1 MMEIS
6 YSRSVSDIKC
16 VPCWIWGLRAS
27 LARGEP
33 SCPCYFSGWYSSFW
47 VARCFPVPCP
57 VLDCHLPSCPG
68 ECAQARAELTG
79 GSQSGA
85 GPVQLCPHGAGA

>member
-27 LARGEP
+27 LACGRP
-33 SCPCYFSGWYSSFW
+33 QLNKSRASLSCHGGHGLVRITDMNPCK
-47 VARCFPVPCP
+47 VA
-57 VLDCHLPSCPG
+57 
-68 ECAQARAELTG
+68 AEISDRKEQYVMPE
-79 GSQSGA
+79 SQ
-85 GPVQLCPHGAGA
+85 L